1 MAVSLIAPAN
11 GRTLRIMASTAS
23 KPVDR
28 TRGERLEARITR
40 DQKALIQRAA
50 ELEGRSVTD
59 YVVSSVQDAAK
70 RTVEAHDVTVLSA
83 AQSRAFVDALL
94 EPPPVNDRLRESVRH
109 HRAITGG

>member
-1 MAVSLIAPAN
+1 MAGIARKLA
-11 GRTLRIMASTAS
+11 
-23 KPVDR
+23 DR
-28 TRGERLEARITR
+28 TRGERLEARITA

-70 RTVEAHDVTVLSA
+70 RTVEAHDVMVLSA

-94 EPPPVNDRLRESVRH
+94 DPPPVGERLRDSVRR
-109 HRAITGG
+109 HRAVTGG

>member
-1 MAVSLIAPAN
+1 MVSIA
-11 GRTLRIMASTAS
+11 R

-28 TRGERLEARITR
+28 TRGERLEARITA

-70 RTVEAHDVTVLSA
+70 RTVEAHDVLVLSA
-83 AQSRAFVDALL
+83 AQSRAFVDALIDPL
-94 EPPPVNDRLRESVRH
+94 PISDRLRDSVRH
-109 HRAITGG
+109 HRTVVGD

>member
-1 MAVSLIAPAN
+1 MAN
-11 GRTLRIMASTAS
+11 TAR
-23 KPVDR
+23 KLVDR

-40 DQKALIQRAA
+40 EQKALIQRAA
-50 ELEGRSVTD
+50 ELEGRSMTD
-59 YVVSSVQDAAK
+59 YVISSVQDAAK

-94 EPPPVNDRLRESVRH
+94 DPPPINDRLRDSIRR

>member
-1 MAVSLIAPAN
+1 MAN
-11 GRTLRIMASTAS
+11 TAR
-23 KPVDR
+23 KPIDR
-28 TRGERLEARITR
+28 TRGERLEARITA

-70 RTVEAHDVTVLSA
+70 RTVEAHDLIVLSTA
-83 AQSRAFVDALL
+83 ESRAFVDALL
-94 EPPPVNDRLRESVRH
+94 DPPPISDRLRDSVQR